1 MVNINFSIPAE
12 LHKKLKIKAATQGI
26 TLKEFVI
33 NSIQKKFQSSEENLA
48 NETE

>member
-12 LHKKLKIKAATQGI
+12 LHKKLKIKAAMEGI

-33 NSIQKKFQSSEENLA
+33 RSMEKKLGQSNGDLV
-48 NETE
+48 NEA